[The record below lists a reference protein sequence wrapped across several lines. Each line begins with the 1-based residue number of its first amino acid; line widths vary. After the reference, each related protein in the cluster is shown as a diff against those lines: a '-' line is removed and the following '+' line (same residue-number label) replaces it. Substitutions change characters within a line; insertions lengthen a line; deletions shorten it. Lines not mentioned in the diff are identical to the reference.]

1 MYSISYRII
10 PILVSPNSLTIMPRR
25 NNMITVHES
34 NTNSS
39 KNTFQSSQQN
49 TTVLLVSAACERAW
63 TIPISNSIKHVWHQL
78 ATKS

>member
-1 MYSISYRII
+1 
-10 PILVSPNSLTIMPRR
+10 
-25 NNMITVHES
+25 MITVHES

-63 TIPISNSIKHVWHQL
+63 TIPISNSIKRVAPTRYKILTFSNDKNHYANISTTNKILKEYHHPN
-78 ATKS
+78 